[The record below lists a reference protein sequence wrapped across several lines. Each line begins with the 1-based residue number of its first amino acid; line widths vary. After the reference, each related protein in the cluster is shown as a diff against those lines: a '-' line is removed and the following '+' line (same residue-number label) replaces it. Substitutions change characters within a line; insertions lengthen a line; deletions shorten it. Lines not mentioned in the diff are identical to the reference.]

1 MEKRLKLT
9 WGMVASLTGVI
20 LVAVLWKVI
29 LLKVG
34 GFPFNS
40 DEAIV
45 ALMARHILDGEIP
58 IFFYG
63 QAYMG
68 SLDAFLVAAGFKVL
82 GESVQA
88 VRYVQI
94 LIYCGILLT
103 TFWLAFL
110 VLRSFRAALF
120 SILLLMIP
128 TVNMTLYT
136 TVSLGGYG
144 EALLIGNLI
153 LCIGYLS
160 VKAEEN
166 RKSFTERLVY
176 LIGWGILAGFGLWAN
191 GLTLVYSVPVGIYL
205 ITIIR
210 RFEKTSKR
218 VPLLLAIILGGLLGA
233 APWLIFAIQNSPGQ
247 LLQELF
253 GSAVAVEG
261 GTYLSR
267 VFLHLVNFLLLGI
280 PVTIGFRPPW
290 EVRWLALPLI
300 PFVAFLWFMVIK
312 FWIQNEINQEKEKDR
327 FRLVLAGVAMCLILM
342 FILTQFGV
350 DPSGRYFLP
359 LSIILAVFGGDFI
372 HKGTQKNIWKWGALI
387 LIIGFQLIGTIQCIQ
402 RNPPGITTQFDA
414 STVIDHRYDYDLIEF
429 LKENNE
435 IRGYTNYWVA
445 YPLAFLSG
453 EDLIYTPRL
462 PYHLD
467 LRYTSR
473 DDRYLPFDILV
484 NQSEKTA
491 LITIKNPALDNRIRE
506 ILMGKKVNWREKTIG
521 DYRVFYALST
531 PLRESDLNF
540 SVQP

>member
-1 MEKRLKLT
+1 
-9 WGMVASLTGVI
+9 
-20 LVAVLWKVI
+20 
-29 LLKVG
+29 
-34 GFPFNS
+34 
-40 DEAIV
+40 
-45 ALMARHILDGEIP
+45 
-58 IFFYG
+58 
-63 QAYMG
+63 
-68 SLDAFLVAAGFKVL
+68 
-82 GESVQA
+82 
-88 VRYVQI
+88 
-94 LIYCGILLT
+94 
-103 TFWLAFL
+103 
-110 VLRSFRAALF
+110 
-120 SILLLMIP
+120 
-128 TVNMTLYT
+128 
-136 TVSLGGYG
+136 
-144 EALLIGNLI
+144 
-153 LCIGYLS
+153 
-160 VKAEEN
+160 
-166 RKSFTERLVY
+166 
-176 LIGWGILAGFGLWAN
+176 
-191 GLTLVYSVPVGIYL
+191 
-205 ITIIR
+205 
-210 RFEKTSKR
+210 
-218 VPLLLAIILGGLLGA
+218 
-233 APWLIFAIQNSPGQ
+233 
-247 LLQELF
+247 
-253 GSAVAVEG
+253 
-261 GTYLSR
+261 
-267 VFLHLVNFLLLGI
+267 
-280 PVTIGFRPPW
+280 
-290 EVRWLALPLI
+290 
-300 PFVAFLWFMVIK
+300 MVIK

>member
-1 MEKRLKLT
+1 MEKRSKLT
-9 WGMVASLTGVI
+9 WGIVASLTGVF

-34 GFPFNS
+34 AFPFNS

-45 ALMARHILDGEIP
+45 ALMASHILGGEIP

-68 SLDAFLVAAGFKVL
+68 SLDAFLVAAGFQVL

-110 VLRSFRAALF
+110 VLQSFRAALY
-120 SILLLMIP
+120 SIVLLMIP

-160 VKAEEN
+160 VKAEQN
-166 RKSFTERLVY
+166 RKTNTKRLVY
-176 LIGWGILAGFGLWAN
+176 LIGWGVLAGFGLWAN

-205 ITIIR
+205 IINIWR
-210 RFEKTSKR
+210 YEKTSKR
-218 VPLLLAIILGGLLGA
+218 VTLLLAIILGGLLGA
-233 APWLIFAIQNSPGQ
+233 APWLFFAIQNSPGQ

-267 VFLHLVNFLLLGI
+267 VFMHLVNFLLLGI
-280 PVTIGFRPPW
+280 PVTLGFRPPW
-290 EVRWLALPLI
+290 EVRWLVLPLI
-300 PFVAFLWFMVIK
+300 PFVAYFWFMVIR
-312 FWIQNEINQEKEKDR
+312 FWIQNEIKQDKEKDR
-327 FRLVLAGVAMCLILM
+327 FRVVLAGVAIFLILM

-372 HKGTQKNIWKWGALI
+372 DKGIQKNFWKWGTLV
-387 LIIGFQLIGTIQCIQ
+387 LIIGFQIIGTIQCIQ

-414 STVIDHRYDYDLIEF
+414 TTVIDHRYDDDLIEF

-484 NQSEKTA
+484 NKSSKTA
-491 LITIKNPALDNRIRE
+491 LISTKNTALESRIRE
-506 ILMGKKVNWREKTIG
+506 ILLGKNIDWKEKTIG
-521 DYRVFYALST
+521 DYKVFYALSS
-531 PLRESDLNF
+531 PLRESDLDF
-540 SVQP
+540 SIQP